1 VASPTKKRK
10 KPAPRRW
17 ILADVLL
24 TLGMVLERASH
35 AGAMTLGMVLERA
48 SHAGATTTDAAH
60 ALRQAAETDFHFA
73 LVDYRLSN
81 YTKEGPESDIH
92 PLNWRYAQC
101 QAASRAS

>member
-1 VASPTKKRK
+1 MASPTKKRK

-24 TLGMVLERASH
+24 
-35 AGAMTLGMVLERA
+35 TLGMVLERA

>member
-1 VASPTKKRK
+1 MASPTKKRK

-35 AGAMTLGMVLERA
+35 AGAK
-48 SHAGATTTDAAH
+48 
-60 ALRQAAETDFHFA
+60 AAETDFHFA

-81 YTKEGPESDIH
+81 S
-92 PLNWRYAQC
+92 C
-101 QAASRAS
+101 QE